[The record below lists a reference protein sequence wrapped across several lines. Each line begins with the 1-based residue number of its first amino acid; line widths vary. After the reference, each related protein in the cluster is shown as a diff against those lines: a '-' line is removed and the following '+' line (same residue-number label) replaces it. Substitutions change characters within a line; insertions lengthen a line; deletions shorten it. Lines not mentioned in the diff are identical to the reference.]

1 MKVQHIPFVE
11 TGHFSDLVC
20 DYLTDKEALKPFH
33 SGVPSF
39 ETLYRQAHKKKKV
52 FKAEIRKTLCE
63 SLVRQYQGMELE
75 LLVAENLQKLRDQ
88 NTLTITTGHQLC
100 LMTGPLYFIY
110 KIVSAIKLSQQLNA
124 KYPDLDFVPLYWM
137 ASEDHDFE
145 EISAFIFRGKKF
157 QWNAQGGGAVGRI
170 DTQSLDALLSLFK
183 QELGTHI
190 HATALKEIIEKSY
203 ASGNNLSRATRIFVN
218 ALFEKYGLLILDADD
233 QKLKEHFSPYI
244 LEELQ
249 QQSCSKK
256 VNEQIVNL
264 QKTYNSGFKPQ
275 VNPRDLNLFFLEEEK
290 RHRLVLEKNGFGWEG
305 KGDTVPTAQMIEW
318 AEKSPEK
325 FSPNVLLRPLYQE
338 VILPNIAY
346 IGGGGELAYWMLLK
360 AFFQASGVPFP
371 LLILRNAALVVEQKT
386 ARKIAKLKLELKDL
400 FLSRNALINKKV
412 RQISNIDLDLSPFK
426 KTLEQQFEQLE
437 SLVHQTDASF
447 EGAVNAQ
454 KAKQFKGID
463 RLETRLLKAQKVKLK
478 DQVERLALLQEQF
491 FPGGKL
497 QERVENFTSVYL
509 ELGPDFIAFLIENF
523 EPLSFDFSIVE
534 I

>member
-11 TGHFSDLVC
+11 TGHFSDLMC

-124 KYPDLDFVPLYWM
+124 KYPDLDFIPLYWM

-275 VNPRDLNLFFLEEEK
+275 VNPRDLNLFFFGRGK
-290 RHRLVLEKNGFGWEG
+290 KTPIGFGKKRFWLG
-305 KGDTVPTAQMIEW
+305 RQRGYRSYGPNDRMGRKISRKVFSKRPVASPLSGGHTSQYRLHRWGRRVGLLDAAQGF
-318 AEKSPEK
+318 
-325 FSPNVLLRPLYQE
+325 FSSQR
-338 VILPNIAY
+338 
-346 IGGGGELAYWMLLK
+346 GS
-360 AFFQASGVPFP
+360 FS
-371 LLILRNAALVVEQKT
+371 LVDFAKCSLGRRAKNSQKNSQTQTRIKRFISEQKC
-386 ARKIAKLKLELKDL
+386 
-400 FLSRNALINKKV
+400 IN
-412 RQISNIDLDLSPFK
+412 Q
-426 KTLEQQFEQLE
+426 
-437 SLVHQTDASF
+437 
-447 EGAVNAQ
+447 
-454 KAKQFKGID
+454 
-463 RLETRLLKAQKVKLK
+463 
-478 DQVERLALLQEQF
+478 
-491 FPGGKL
+491 
-497 QERVENFTSVYL
+497 
-509 ELGPDFIAFLIENF
+509 
-523 EPLSFDFSIVE
+523 
-534 I
+534 